1 VRALLATLSLRGFV
15 SSCLMLNFFH
25 ADPLPIQ
32 AEFLER
38 EMSRKPYFIGL
49 TCAGRF

>member
-1 VRALLATLSLRGFV
+1 
-15 SSCLMLNFFH
+15 MLKLFR

-32 AEFLER
+32 AGFLDR
-38 EMSRKPYFIGL
+38 EKLRKPYFIGL